1 MKKFLICLL
10 QLKRLDHGLFLAYS
24 LGKGALA
31 GASAVGLGALCYY
44 GSGVKPGTLQE
55 AQ

>member
-1 MKKFLICLL
+1 MRKYNSMSIYFISA
-10 QLKRLDHGLFLAYS
+10 FS

-31 GASAVGLGALCYY
+31 GASAVGLVALCYY

>member
-1 MKKFLICLL
+1 MHYYFISA
-10 QLKRLDHGLFLAYS
+10 FS

-31 GASAVGLGALCYY
+31 GASAVGLVALCYY

>member
-1 MKKFLICLL
+1 MVCNKIARYLYNFVT
-10 QLKRLDHGLFLAYS
+10 LAFS

-31 GASAVGLGALCYY
+31 GASAVGLVALCYY